1 MRKAFCLA
9 LALLMLLAFAACDN
23 RGNPGASGA
32 VTTPAFSLP
41 AAQIAGDSDLS
52 AFFSGDAAG
61 KVEAMSGAV
70 CSFACAV
77 QMYPAALSSV
87 PDENFGWV
95 YLYNLIVYNGVT
107 CEGVSVAKDGFS
119 VSEEALEKLQRDTL
133 GGAVWSSVG
142 GDMAEYVSYNESRA
156 SYTVRTGRPQTLGAY
171 VESAAYRADAS
182 CAELIVAVYDSA
194 AGADLESATV
204 GRYCIDLRP
213 SEESDYGYV
222 IAAFSRAE

>member
-107 CEGVSVAKDGFS
+107 CEGVSVARDGFS
-119 VSEEALEKLQRDTL
+119 VSAEAAEKLQQDTL
-133 GGAVWSSVG
+133 GGSIWSSVG

-171 VESAAYRADAS
+171 IESAAYRTDAS
-182 CAELIVAVYDSA
+182 CAELTVAVYDSA
-194 AGADLESATV
+194 AGADLESAVV
-204 GRYCIDLRP
+204 GRYLIDLRP
-213 SEESDYGYV
+213 SEASDYGYI
-222 IAAFSRAE
+222 IAAFSPAE

>member
-9 LALLMLLAFAACDN
+9 LALLMLLVLAACDN
-23 RGNPGASGA
+23 SPAPGGSGA

-52 AFFSGDAAG
+52 AFFGGDAAG
-61 KVEAMSGAV
+61 RIEAMSGAV

-77 QMYPAALSSV
+77 QMYPGSLHTV

-107 CEGVSVAKDGFS
+107 CEGVSVARDGFS
-119 VSEEALEKLQRDTL
+119 VSVEAAEKLQRDTL
-133 GGAVWSSVG
+133 GGSIWSSVG
-142 GDMAEYVSYNESRA
+142 EAMAEYVSFNESRA
-156 SYTVRTGRPQTLGAY
+156 VYTVRTGRPQTLGAY
-171 VESAAYRADAS
+171 IESAAYRADAS
-182 CAELIVAVYDSA
+182 CAELTVAVYDSA

-213 SEESDYGYV
+213 SEASDYGYV
-222 IAAFSRAE
+222 IAAFSLAE